1 MPRTEHEYDAAVAR
15 LHELL
20 DEVKDDS
27 DPRYRQIET
36 LEALIEKYDYEHY
49 KLPDASPVEVLRFLM
64 EQHGLNQGD
73 LPEVGS
79 QGVVSEIL
87 SGQRQLNVRQIQA
100 LAARFGVLPGA
111 FISSAASRLL
121 RYASAGR

>member
-1 MPRTEHEYDAAVAR
+1 MASVLTGIYVTSGAR

-36 LEALIEKYDYEHY
+36 LEALIEKYDHEHY

-73 LPEVGS
+73 LPEIGLWK
-79 QGVVSEIL
+79 IL
-87 SGQRQLNVRQIQA
+87 SL
-100 LAARFGVLPGA
+100 GVQPLVPVAVNPHGRCR
-111 FISSAASRLL
+111 RLL
-121 RYASAGR
+121 HRRAGFPAPWS